1 MTEYDLTDKDIQII
15 SSRLGHCS
23 RLIELDDTSKF
34 AKKCK
39 QGNITVKNMKDLENK
54 ITTQNDERN
63 YRWEMTDIDLTDKD
77 IQIIISILRYCSE
90 LQFLDD
96 RLAEDLKQKHMTF
109 DNVIQLENKIT
120 TQTEKR

>member
-15 SSRLGHCS
+15 SSCLGHCS

-39 QGNITVKNMKDLENK
+39 QENITVKNMKDLENK

-63 YRWEMTDIDLTDKD
+63 YRWEMTEYDLTDKD
-77 IQIIISILRYCSE
+77 IQIIISILRYCSG